1 MLNLFQDISFFA
13 ILIVCMVGKIHQMR
27 NNNENIS
34 TQNHFLERFA
44 TPFFLI
50 ILLIS
55 AITFSTKLN
64 QVPAGLHVDEAGALY
79 DAICLSKYGVDRYL
93 NHLPVY
99 LINFGGGQSALY
111 AYLAAILIKIFGTN
125 IAIFRLP
132 AVLLSLLSMICFYQL
147 LAKHFDKK
155 QGLLGVLIF
164 AVVPWNILKS
174 RWGLDCNLM
183 SSMMVISIYG
193 FDKAIHSDK
202 RYWYVLSGI
211 IWGLTL
217 YTYVISYLVVPIFL
231 AIALLYALWIKK
243 VDIQSLI
250 CLAIPLGILALPL
263 IMMLLYNTG
272 ILQNA
277 HFPIFSIPKLWFYR
291 GGEISLQ
298 NIPENLRNIFDILF
312 IKDFLNYNAIPAF
325 GTLYKM
331 SIPPVLFG
339 LLEIIKNVLK
349 TVKQK
354 ELSLDLWMFL
364 AFIITFGIGLC
375 ISELNINKLNAIYIP
390 MIYFAS
396 RFLYA
401 LSKNAKP
408 LAITVVLL
416 YIVHF
421 AIFMHYYFTDFANTD
436 LMYFEND
443 ILAASEKAE
452 SLGKSQ
458 IYVENQ
464 NYIYTLVTTPI
475 SPYEFNENLRIENGN
490 VMEYR
495 KYRFEIPQELN
506 KNAVYIVKNEE
517 IAQQLVNFGFE
528 KEIFGEL
535 SVLWIKNGTK
545 IF

>member
-1 MLNLFQDISFFA
+1 MLNLFQDVSFFV
-13 ILIVCMVGKIHQMR
+13 ILIVCVVAKLSEVKFKR
-27 NNNENIS
+27 ENVP
-34 TQNHFLERFA
+34 TKNWFLEKYA
-44 TPFFLI
+44 TPLFFV
-50 ILLIS
+50 ILLIC
-55 AITFSTKLN
+55 AITFSTKLS
-64 QVPAGLHVDEAGALY
+64 QIPAGLHVDEAGALY

-111 AYLAAILIKIFGTN
+111 AYFVAILIKIFGTS
-125 IAIFRLP
+125 ITVFRLP
-132 AVLLSLLSMICFYQL
+132 AVLLSLLSMICFYQML
-147 LAKHFDKK
+147 SKHFGKK
-155 QGLLGVLIF
+155 QGLLGVLIL
-164 AVVPWNILKS
+164 AVMPWNILKS
-174 RWGLDCNLM
+174 RWGLDCNLL
-183 SSMMVISIYG
+183 SSMMVISIYV

-202 RYWYVLSGI
+202 HYWYLLSGI

-217 YTYVISYLVVPIFL
+217 YTYVISYLVVPVFL
-231 AIALLYALWIKK
+231 GFGLLYALWLKK
-243 VDIQSLI
+243 VDIPSLI

-298 NIPENLRNIFDILF
+298 NIPENLRNIFNILF
-312 IKDFLNYNAIPAF
+312 IKDFLNYNTIPAF

-331 SIPPVLFG
+331 SIPLVLFG

-364 AFIITFGIGLC
+364 AFIITFVVGLC

-390 MIYFAS
+390 MIYFAG

-408 LAITVVLL
+408 LAITVVFL
-416 YIVHF
+416 YVVHF

-490 VMEYR
+490 VMEYG

-535 SVLWIKNGTK
+535 SVLWVQK
-545 IF
+545 